1 MTHSHLIIPRL
12 FVGDCIAAEDL
23 TQLQGDKVSHVVALG
38 GYDFDH
44 PGLIYKNI
52 DIEDLPKEN
61 IIQHF
66 DETFDFI
73 EEARSTGTG
82 VLIHCQAGMSRSAT
96 VAAAYMM
103 RKGNIGHEKALS
115 MIKSRRSFVAPNEG
129 FLAQLELYESLNY
142 EVDQK
147 HAAYRRFLLDSMVD
161 EYNIYDQMENFALAA
176 DPEHTP
182 PSGPSTL
189 PFVSL
194 RCKKCRRTLVHA
206 EHVIEHKPGKGQ
218 QAFSYLKRSSELN
231 VTDVATQPS
240 TEASMA
246 GTQVNKAL
254 NPLLAALA
262 SANQSCSSY
271 FIEPMEWMGRLQ
283 DSGEIQG
290 RIDCPKCYCKLGAY
304 NWSGEQCS
312 CGRWIT
318 PAFMLHR
325 NKVDQVNN
333 ASFRQVRRP

>member
-12 FVGDCIAAEDL
+12 YVGDCISAQDL
-23 TQLQGDKVSHVVALG
+23 SELKENKISHIVSLG
-38 GYDFDH
+38 GFDYNH
-44 PGLIYKNI
+44 AGIIYKNI
-52 DIEDLPKEN
+52 HIEDLPKEM

-66 DETFDFI
+66 NDTFDFI
-73 EEARSTGTG
+73 EEARSIGTG
-82 VLIHCQAGMSRSAT
+82 VLIHCQAGISRSAT

-103 RKGNIGHEKALS
+103 RKGNIGYEQALT
-115 MIKSRRSFVAPNEG
+115 MIKIRRTMVAPNEG

-142 EVDQK
+142 EVDPK
-147 HAAYRRFLLDSMVD
+147 HAAYRQFMLANMD
-161 EYNIYDQMENFALAA
+161 EYNIYNEMENYTLAA
-176 DPEHTP
+176 DPEYTP
-182 PSGPSTL
+182 PSAPSQL

-218 QAFSYLKRSSELN
+218 QSFSYFKRTSELN
-231 VTDVATQPS
+231 VTDVAAQPS
-240 TEASMA
+240 TEASVSS
-246 GTQVNKAL
+246 TQVNKAL

-262 SANQSCSSY
+262 TSNQSCSSY

-283 DSGEIQG
+283 DSGEILG
-290 RIDCPKCYCKLGAY
+290 RIDCPKCCSKLGAY

-318 PAFMLHR
+318 PSFMLHR
-325 NKVDQVNN
+325 KQVDEIRNTSN
-333 ASFRQVRRP
+333 FNIRKS